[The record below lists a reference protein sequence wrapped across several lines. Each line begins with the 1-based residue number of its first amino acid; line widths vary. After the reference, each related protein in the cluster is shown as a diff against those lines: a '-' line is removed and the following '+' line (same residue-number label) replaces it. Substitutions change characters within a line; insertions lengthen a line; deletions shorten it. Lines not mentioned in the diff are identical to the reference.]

1 MNLPCKFCI
10 KMASESDVQGNIEG
24 DVSDLIQMLLSAA
37 KQDERTRILIV
48 TVATLMEDKSH
59 LMTANLN

>member
-48 TVATLMEDKSH
+48 TVAALM
-59 LMTANLN
+59 